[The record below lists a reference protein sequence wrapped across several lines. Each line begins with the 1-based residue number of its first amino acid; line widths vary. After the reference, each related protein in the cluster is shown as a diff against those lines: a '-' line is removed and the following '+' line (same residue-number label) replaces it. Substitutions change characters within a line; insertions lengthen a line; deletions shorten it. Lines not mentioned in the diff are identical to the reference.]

1 MTRLDA
7 PTSRPRRPGDKTGP
21 VDQASALRALVSRTR
36 PDEGSRRVQ
45 PRKRA
50 TIISIASG
58 KGGVGKT
65 TLAVNLAIALTRANQ
80 RVVLLDADLG
90 MANADVICG
99 LLPAKRL
106 ERAIPRDPGSACGV
120 SFADLMIDA
129 PGGFKL
135 VPGAAGVARMAD
147 LGTDH
152 RSRLLGGIA
161 HLAESCDV
169 LLIDTGAGL
178 SRSVRSFVNIADR
191 VLVVAT
197 PEPTSIAD
205 AYALIKCTLTRPE
218 NERQSDRVGV
228 VHSAARPA
236 IGLLVNQ
243 AASAAEAQ
251 GVHTRIASVCARFLN
266 YPLPMVGWVSQ
277 DVRVS
282 RSVRARQPFM
292 LDARNCTAAKDLQRV
307 AAGLVEATPRGAVRR
322 RGLAVMT
329 GWMRRVV

>member
-7 PTSRPRRPGDKTGP
+7 PTSRPRRPGEKTGH
-21 VDQASALRALVSRTR
+21 VDQASALRALVSRAR
-36 PDEGSRRVQ
+36 PSEGSRRSK

-65 TLAVNLAIALTRANQ
+65 TLAVNLAIALARANQ
-80 RVVLLDADLG
+80 RVALLDADLG

-106 ERAIPRDPGSACGV
+106 ERALPRDLASASSV
-120 SFADLMIDA
+120 SFADLTIDA
-129 PGGFKL
+129 PGGFRL

-147 LGTDH
+147 LDADH
-152 RSRLLGGIA
+152 RARLLGGIA
-161 HLAESCDV
+161 SLAESCDV

-191 VLVVAT
+191 VFVVAT

-205 AYALIKCTLTRPE
+205 AYALIKCTLTRSE
-218 NERQSDRVGV
+218 NERQADRTGMARSVD
-228 VHSAARPA
+228 RPA
-236 IGLLVNQ
+236 ISLLVNQ
-243 AASAAEAQ
+243 VANAAEAQ
-251 GVHTRIASVCARFLN
+251 GVHTRVASVCARFLN
-266 YPLPMVGWVSQ
+266 YPLPMAGWISQ
-277 DVRVS
+277 DVRVA
-282 RSVRARQPFM
+282 RSVRARHPFM
-292 LDARNCTAAKDLQRV
+292 LDARNCMAAKDLQRI
-307 AAGLVEATPRGAVRR
+307 AAELVQTKPKSASSR

-329 GWMRRVV
+329 RWMRRVV